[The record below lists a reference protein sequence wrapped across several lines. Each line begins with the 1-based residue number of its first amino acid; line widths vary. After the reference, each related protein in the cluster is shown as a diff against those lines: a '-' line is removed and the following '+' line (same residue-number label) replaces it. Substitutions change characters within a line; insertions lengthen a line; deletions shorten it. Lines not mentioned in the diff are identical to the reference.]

1 MGAELLAGTPLLDR
15 VEESSGLFCVHLA
28 ASRALQHKADLYY
41 EYMEVQ
47 RGGTPM
53 WGSHGGGGAAA
64 ALPHHAAAPQKAASG
79 FCLCW
84 EGGEDWGGRIPW
96 DPRPRPSVRR
106 SSECC
111 SCLFPG
117 PPAPPAWL
125 HKSLWGGHLC
135 GVAAPALIHPPP
147 PPFIPSPSSNPQ
159 RFGFPRGGLSSAPRR
174 LLFFFCL
181 LAILG
186 LKAAFWRGEL
196 LGCHAPSA
204 PPPNHQSR
212 GVELNP
218 FPTPRRESC

>member
-15 VEESSGLFCVHLA
+15 VEESSGLFRVHLA
-28 ASRALQHKADLYY
+28 ASQALQHKADLYY

-174 LLFFFCL
+174 LLFFS
-181 LAILG
+181 
-186 LKAAFWRGEL
+186 AF
-196 LGCHAPSA
+196 
-204 PPPNHQSR
+204 
-212 GVELNP
+212 
-218 FPTPRRESC
+218 

>member
-84 EGGEDWGGRIPW
+84 EVGGGLGGGGSPGTHARV
-96 DPRPRPSVRR
+96 RLSAAALSVVPAFSQGLPLRLLGSINHSGGAISVASRR
-106 SSECC
+106 QHR
-111 SCLFPG
+111 FT
-117 PPAPPAWL
+117 
-125 HKSLWGGHLC
+125 
-135 GVAAPALIHPPP
+135 PPP

-174 LLFFFCL
+174 LLFFS
-181 LAILG
+181 
-186 LKAAFWRGEL
+186 AF
-196 LGCHAPSA
+196 
-204 PPPNHQSR
+204 
-212 GVELNP
+212 
-218 FPTPRRESC
+218 

>member
-53 WGSHGGGGAAA
+53 WGSHGGGGRRRRFPTTQQPPKKQPA
-64 ALPHHAAAPQKAASG
+64 G
-79 FCLCW
+79 FVCAGRW
-84 EGGEDWGGRIPW
+84 GEDWGGRIPW

-147 PPFIPSPSSNPQ
+147 SSPPLPPTLSVL
-159 RFGFPRGGLSSAPRR
+159 GFPGGAQLGSTAAP
-174 LLFFFCL
+174 FFFLPFSHFGVKSCV
-181 LAILG
+181 LAWGAAG
-186 LKAAFWRGEL
+186 LPRSV
-196 LGCHAPSA
+196 CA
-204 PPPNHQSR
+204 PPQPSEQ
-212 GVELNP
+212 
-218 FPTPRRESC
+218 RR